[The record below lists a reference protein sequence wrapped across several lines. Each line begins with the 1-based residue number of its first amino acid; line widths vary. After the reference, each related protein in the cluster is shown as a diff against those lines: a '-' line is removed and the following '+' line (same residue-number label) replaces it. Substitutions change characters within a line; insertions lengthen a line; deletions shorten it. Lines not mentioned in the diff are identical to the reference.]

1 VIIPKKL
8 NLAEQNQTFLQ
19 IFQIKIMRI
28 IFLVL
33 LILIF
38 IPVSAQNLSDREI
51 KKLAKLDLE
60 YSNQEQNDYQYTN
73 QLRAILKTEKQRKS
87 NKLSGIILTS
97 FSALSI
103 GSGVLVASGQEGSFW
118 HENPF
123 RGLVGGILIGTGA
136 IEGGIGIPLLFVSKK
151 RKRERDRLIKEYKIQ
166 TK

>member
-1 VIIPKKL
+1 MKIYLIV
-8 NLAEQNQTFLQ
+8 FLS
-19 IFQIKIMRI
+19 
-28 IFLVL
+28 
-33 LILIF
+33 ILPIT
-38 IPVSAQNLSDREI
+38 VNAQDLSDREI

-60 YSNQEQNDYQYTN
+60 YSNQKQNDFQYTN
-73 QLRAILKTEKQRKS
+73 QLRAILKTDKQRKS

-97 FSALSI
+97 LSALSI

-123 RGLVGGILIGTGA
+123 RGLVGGILISTGA

-151 RKRERDRLIKEYKIQ
+151 RKRERDRLIKEYKVQ